1 MSERSEAARDAAREV
16 DAPAAPAPAVVS
28 AERAA
33 AGVRAVA
40 FDCYGT
46 LLQLE
51 ERDFAALI
59 HEMLLGHGVSHTT
72 GEEVWEAWLDA
83 SRALAESEGLTRDG
97 TVDGPEPIFRPFSET
112 WPGHFARAFE
122 RRSVDAIPPQRA
134 FRHLW
139 DHMSA
144 VPAYPEVA
152 EVFAALRG
160 RGYRVAIASNAD
172 EGHLRPA
179 LAAAGIEAEVVLSS
193 EAAESYKPRRPFF
206 RRLCELLELRP
217 EQILYVG
224 DSPYA
229 DVNGA
234 NHSGLPVYHVRRY
247 PDAERER
254 SLRFEATWSGPDL
267 RGILAVLPSG
277 AAR

>member
-1 MSERSEAARDAAREV
+1 MSERSGVAETE
-16 DAPAAPAPAVVS
+16 PAPPVVG
-28 AERAA
+28 AERARDS
-33 AGVRAVA
+33 VRAVA

-59 HEMLLGHGVSHTT
+59 HEMLVEHGVEHAT
-72 GEEVWEAWLDA
+72 GDEVWEAWLDA
-83 SRALAESEGLTRDG
+83 SRALAESEGLVRDG
-97 TVDGPEPIFRPFSET
+97 TVDGPEPTFRPFSET
-112 WPGHFARAFE
+112 WPQHFARAFE
-122 RRSVDAIPPQRA
+122 RRSIDAIPPQRA
-134 FRHLW
+134 FQRLW
-139 DHMSA
+139 DHMSR

-152 EVFAALRG
+152 EVFAGLRA

-172 EGHLRPA
+172 DGHLRPA
-179 LAAAGIEAEVVLSS
+179 LAAAEIEAELILSS
-193 EAAESYKPRRPFF
+193 EEAASYKPRRPFF
-206 RRLCELLELRP
+206 RQLCERLALPP

-247 PDAERER
+247 PDPERER
-254 SLRFEATWSGPDL
+254 SLRFRATWTRPTL
-267 RGILAVLPSG
+267 RGILDVLP
-277 AAR
+277 AAPPSETRRGPAVR

>member
-1 MSERSEAARDAAREV
+1 MSDRS
-16 DAPAAPAPAVVS
+16 DAPPPEPPARPVVD

-33 AGVRAVA
+33 AVRAVA

-59 HEMLLGHGVSHTT
+59 HEMLLGHGVRHTT

-83 SRALAESEGLTRDG
+83 SRALAESEGLVRDG
-97 TVDGPEPIFRPFSET
+97 TVDGPEPTFRPFSET
-112 WPGHFARAFE
+112 WPQHFAQAFE
-122 RRSVDAIPPQRA
+122 RRAVDAIPPQRA

-152 EVFAALRG
+152 EVFAALRA
-160 RGYRVAIASNAD
+160 RGYRLAIASNAD

-179 LAAAGIEAEVVLSS
+179 LDAAGIDAEIVLSS
-193 EAAESYKPRRPFF
+193 ETASSYKPRRPFF
-206 RRLCELLELRP
+206 RRLCRLLDLPP

-247 PDAERER
+247 PDPERER
-254 SLRFEATWSGPDL
+254 SLRFEPTWSGPDL
-267 RGILAVLPSG
+267 RGILDKLP
-277 AAR
+277 ADIAR

>member
-1 MSERSEAARDAAREV
+1 MAGAAQLVSDSSG
-16 DAPAAPAPAVVS
+16 APPQAPQPPVVP

-33 AGVRAVA
+33 ACVRAVA

-59 HEMLLGHGVSHTT
+59 HEMLVGHGVKHTT
-72 GEEVWEAWLDA
+72 GKEVWEAWLDA
-83 SRALAESEGLTRDG
+83 SRTLAESEGLTRDG
-97 TVDGPEPIFRPFSET
+97 TVDGPEPTFRPFSET
-112 WPGHFARAFE
+112 WPQHFARAFE
-122 RRSVDAIPPQRA
+122 RRAVDAIPPQRA

-152 EVFAALRG
+152 EVFEGLRA
-160 RGYRVAIASNAD
+160 RGYRLAIASNAD

-179 LAAAGIEAEVVLSS
+179 LAAAAIDAEVVLSS
-193 EAAESYKPRRPFF
+193 ETAASYKPRRPFF
-206 RRLCELLELRP
+206 RRLCELLDLPP

-247 PDAERER
+247 PDPERER
-254 SLRFEATWSGPDL
+254 SLRFRAAWTGADL
-267 RGILAVLPSG
+267 RGLLNALP
-277 AAR
+277 AAAPH